1 MASWYY
7 TETSI
12 ARHIYE
18 CDPSCDMATVNLAV
32 SHLVIIV
39 WITEIWRKLK
49 STIVT
54 VEGSFGLIIFGHHRE
69 IIVK

>member
-12 ARHIYE
+12 AGHIYE
-18 CDPSCDMATVNLAV
+18 GNPSCDMATVNLTV
-32 SHLVIIV
+32 SRLVIIV
-39 WITEIWRKLK
+39 WITKIWRKLK

-54 VEGSFGLIIFGHHRE
+54 VEGSFGLII
-69 IIVK
+69 IVKL